1 VVSDVQVTEAFARV
15 EPPRSART
23 AEFWQGGADGRLHI
37 TRCGSCGHYLHPPRP
52 ACPVCRSRDV
62 HAEPVSGRATVWSYT
77 VNRYPWVPSMPVP
90 YVVAQV
96 ELVEQAGLQLLTN
109 IVECD
114 IDAVHIGMKVSV
126 CFARAGDSYIPL
138 FRPGG
143 W

>member
-1 VVSDVQVTEAFARV
+1 
-15 EPPRSART
+15 
-23 AEFWQGGADGRLHI
+23 
-37 TRCGSCGHYLHPPRP
+37 
-52 ACPVCRSRDV
+52 V